1 MPSTRILMQYVLHE
15 LRFYSHAPALNSLKS
30 LLKEADVG
38 FGDVNLKQ
46 FKFALIDGSPGFH
59 IG

>member
-1 MPSTRILMQYVLHE
+1 MQYVLHE

-46 FKFALIDGSPGFH
+46 FKFALLHDFCALH
-59 IG
+59 IGKSTVTSS